1 MTAPTMHGGL
11 RLNSNKQ
18 RSTRS
23 ALRILEAPTQVVLPL
38 DQHTGAPAIP
48 VVQVG
53 DRVLRGQPIGQPQG
67 EISAWLHATVTGHVR
82 AIEQRVTAH
91 QQYNKS
97 LCIVIDNDGSN
108 DAALAEPI
116 DFQSLD
122 PQALCE
128 HIALGGLVG
137 LGGAVFPA
145 APKLARGQLAGDVHL
160 ILNGAECEPWISC
173 DDMLMRER
181 AADILRGATILCH
194 ALNTA
199 RCTIVV
205 EDDKPAAEQAL
216 RTALAAGSY
225 TSIALSVVPTIY
237 PTGGENQLITAVTGM
252 EVPSHGLP
260 ADIGVIC
267 HNVGTAAA
275 VARWIDRGEPLTRR
289 IVTVTG
295 SGVAEPGNLDVVL
308 GTSVADVLALCRG
321 DRTALA
327 KLLMGGSM
335 MGLALPNDAVPI
347 VKASNCIVA
356 AAARDLHARGQ
367 EMPCIRCGNCS
378 EVCPAMLLPQQLHW
392 FALSHDYPVL
402 EAHGLLDCIECGC
415 CDYVCPSQ
423 IPLTQRFREAKPAL
437 MAQRSAHEA
446 AALARS
452 RYEARDAR
460 RERLEKERRD
470 KLAEKRKSLAR
481 SS

>member
-1 MTAPTMHGGL
+1 MTALTLHGGL

-23 ALRILEAPTQVVLPL
+23 ALRIVEAPTQVVLPL
-38 DQHTGAPAIP
+38 DQHTGAPATP
-48 VVQVG
+48 VVHVG

-67 EISAWLHATVTGHVR
+67 EISAWLHATVTGRVS
-82 AIEQRVTAH
+82 AIERRVTAH
-91 QQYNKS
+91 RQHDKS

-108 DAALAEPI
+108 DNAAAKPVA
-116 DFQSLD
+116 FQSLD

-137 LGGAVFPA
+137 LGGAVFPT
-145 APKLARGQLAGDVHL
+145 APKLARGQLVSDIHL

-181 AADILRGATILCH
+181 AAEVLRGATILCH
-194 ALNTA
+194 ALNAA
-199 RCTIVV
+199 RCTIVI
-205 EDDKPAAEQAL
+205 EDDKPAAGQAL
-216 RTALAAGSY
+216 HAALAAGSY
-225 TSIALSVVPTIY
+225 ASIALSVVPTIY
-237 PTGGENQLITAVTGM
+237 PAGGENQLITAVTGM

-260 ADIGVIC
+260 SDIGVIC

-275 VARWIDRGEPLTRR
+275 VARWVDSGEPLTRR

-308 GTSVADVLALCRG
+308 GASVADMIAVCRG
-321 DRTALA
+321 DRATIA

-335 MGLALPNDAVPI
+335 MGLALASDAVPI

-356 AAARDLHARGQ
+356 AAAFDLHPRGE

-392 FALSHDYPVL
+392 FALSHDYPAL
-402 EAHGLLDCIECGC
+402 DAHGLLDCIECGC

-423 IPLTQRFREAKPAL
+423 IPLTQRFREAKPAS
-437 MAQRSAHEA
+437 MARRSAHEA

-460 RERLEKERRD
+460 LERLERERRD
-470 KLAEKRKSLAR
+470 KLAEKRKSLTR
-481 SS
+481 QS